1 VTDIT
6 AQLRQLLLARAA
18 GEIDGEEF
26 ERRQAALHAELL
38 AEPAKATAPAPAAR
52 PAPGRSGGAWPWLL
66 GAAVVAVAGGL
77 YAWLGNPAGTSTE
90 PPTAVPPGQAP
101 MAANGP
107 MAGSGP
113 MTAMPA
119 VPGQQAGSG
128 GDLKVMAQRLADKLS
143 KDPNNGEG
151 WALLARTYVEL
162 RQHADADAAF
172 TKAEKTQK
180 LDPQALADWADA
192 HVVANDRKWDAKAR
206 DLVKRALAAEPK
218 NLKALALAGSEAFD
232 RKDYKQAIAEWKKM
246 RAAAAADSMDAKLAD
261 ANIAEATAVMTGKRP
276 AEPAAPASA
285 PAAAAGAATVSGTV
299 NVAAALKSRLAATDV
314 VFVLAKP
321 VDGVGAPLAVKR
333 FTVADLPAR
342 FKLTDQD
349 AMMPERSL
357 SRFPEVQVFARI
369 SKTGDAIAKPGD
381 PASKPQVVKVG
392 AADIA
397 IEIAP

>member
-1 VTDIT
+1 MTDIS

-18 GEIDGEEF
+18 GEIDAEEF

-38 AEPAKATAPAPAAR
+38 AAPAAASAVPPAPPAPASPAAR
-52 PAPGRSGGAWPWLL
+52 SNGAWPWLL

-77 YAWLGNPAGTSTE
+77 YAWLGNPAGVASA
-90 PPTAVPPGQAP
+90 PPPPAAQSQA
-101 MAANGP
+101 
-107 MAGSGP
+107 P

-119 VPGQQAGSG
+119 VPGEQAGSG
-128 GDLKVMAQRLADKLS
+128 GDLKVMAQRLADKLN

-206 DLVKRALAAEPK
+206 DLVKRALAGEPK

-276 AEPAAPASA
+276 AEAAATANAPA
-285 PAAAAGAATVSGTV
+285 PAAAGGASVSGTV
-299 NVAAALKSRLAATDV
+299 SIAAALKSRLAATDV

-333 FTVADLPAR
+333 FTVADMPAR

-381 PASKPQVVKVG
+381 AASKPQVVKVG
-392 AADIA
+392 AADIT

>member
-1 VTDIT
+1 MTDIS

-38 AEPAKATAPAPAAR
+38 AEPAKVTAPAAR
-52 PAPGRSGGAWPWLL
+52 PAAGRGGSAWPWLL

-77 YAWLGNPAGTSTE
+77 YAWLGNPAGAGSE
-90 PPTAVPPGQAP
+90 PPAGGASAQAP

-128 GDLKVMAQRLADKLS
+128 GDLKVMAQRLADKLN

-151 WALLARTYVEL
+151 WALLARTYLEL

-180 LDPQALADWADA
+180 LDPQAMADWADA

-276 AEPAAPASA
+276 AEPAAAPTSA
-285 PAAAAGAATVSGTV
+285 PAAAGGASVSGTV
-299 NVAAALKSRLAATDV
+299 NVAAALKARVAATDV

-392 AADIA
+392 TADIA